1 MPHGISVGR
10 YVDPSF
16 QKLEY
21 EKLWSKV
28 WQIAIR
34 VDEIPE
40 VNDYTVYTI
49 GDQSA
54 LLVRVDQN
62 TVKAYHN
69 VCPHRGTAL
78 ADGCG
83 SLHEGHIICPFNGGA
98 GMRWAQTNSCSSVR
112 NFAVANCVTATL
124 R

>member
-1 MPHGISVGR
+1 MNDLSRRAALKSSTTTSGGTDWPPSWNTMPHGISVGR
-10 YVDPSF
+10 YIDPEF

-28 WQIAIR
+28 WQIAAR

-40 VNDYTVYTI
+40 VNDHTVYEI
-49 GDQSA
+49 GDQSV

-62 TVKAYHN
+62 TIKAYHN

-78 ADGCG
+78 ADGSG
-83 SLHEGHIICPFNGGA
+83 TFKDGRIICPF
-98 GMRWAQTNSCSSVR
+98 
-112 NFAVANCVTATL
+112 
-124 R
+124 

>member
-1 MPHGISVGR
+1 MNVVPHKASARSSQSGAGGGTEWPPSWSTMPHGISVGR
-10 YVDPSF
+10 YVDPDF

-21 EKLWSKV
+21 AKLWSKV

-49 GDQSA
+49 GDQSV
-54 LLVRVDQN
+54 LL
-62 TVKAYHN
+62 A
-69 VCPHRGTAL
+69 GTNL
-78 ADGCG
+78 
-83 SLHEGHIICPFNGGA
+83 
-98 GMRWAQTNSCSSVR
+98 CSSVR
-112 NFAVANCVTATL
+112 NFAVANCVTTTS